1 MFGAIEVVAE
11 DPHGAKNSLYLTI
24 RVEDT
29 QPDFTNDKR
38 ALATITIIEDMRFT
52 FALPNDVF
60 RDIVG

>member
-1 MFGAIEVVAE
+1 MVAE